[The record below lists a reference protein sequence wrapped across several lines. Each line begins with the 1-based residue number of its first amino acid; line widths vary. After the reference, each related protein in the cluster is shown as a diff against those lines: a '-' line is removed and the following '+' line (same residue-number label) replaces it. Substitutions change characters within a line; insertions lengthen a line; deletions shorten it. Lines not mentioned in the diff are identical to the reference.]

1 MTAIIQCRDLTKRF
15 GGKLALNQ
23 VSFTLGA
30 SSDESRG
37 DGFNSPRRG
46 ATALVGP
53 NGAGK
58 TTLFNIL
65 ANYQQP
71 SSGDITLLGHAPG
84 ASALLG
90 RISSLPQDAL
100 LDPAFTIG
108 QQLTFYAKLQGYT
121 SSGAQLETDRVL
133 QLVNLSEVL
142 SLRPTSLSHGM
153 KKRVAIAQAL
163 IGSPQLVLLDE
174 PTAGLDPA
182 SARQIRALIADLS
195 EQAHFIISSHNFSE
209 LEQLC
214 DTVLLLEQGVMS
226 QQKIGHANDNLVQH
240 LSLQLVTPA
249 DNEVVALLNK
259 LSGLIS
265 LNNQQKNRLVI
276 SYNGQEQPRFDR
288 LLLDCLYQH
297 GIDYRQLVKGQSLE
311 QQLFD

>member
-1 MTAIIQCRDLTKRF
+1 MTAIIQCRALTKRF
-15 GGKLALNQ
+15 GSKLALNQ
-23 VSFTLGA
+23 VSFTLGTGSGEA
-30 SSDESRG
+30 D
-37 DGFNSPRRG
+37 DLDSPLRG

-90 RISSLPQDAL
+90 RVSSLPQDAL

-121 SSGAQLETDRVL
+121 SHGAQLETDRVL
-133 QLVNLSEVL
+133 ALVNLSEVL
-142 SLRPTSLSHGM
+142 ALRPTSLSHGM
-153 KKRVAIAQAL
+153 KKRIAIAQAL

-195 EQAHFIISSHNFSE
+195 EQAHFIISSHNLSE

-226 QQKIGHANDNLVQH
+226 QQQIGHASDNLVQH

-249 DNEVVALLNK
+249 ENEVVALLNK
-259 LSGLIS
+259 LPGLIS
-265 LNNQQKNRLVI
+265 LNNQQKNRLVM

-297 GIDYRQLVKGQSLE
+297 GIDYRQLVKGKSLE

>member
-1 MTAIIQCRDLTKRF
+1 MTAIIQCRALTKRF
-15 GGKLALNQ
+15 GSKLALNQ
-23 VSFTLGA
+23 VSFTLGTGSGEA
-30 SSDESRG
+30 D
-37 DGFNSPRRG
+37 DLDSPLRG

-90 RISSLPQDAL
+90 RVSSLPQDAL

-121 SSGAQLETDRVL
+121 SHGAQLETDRVL
-133 QLVNLSEVL
+133 ALVNLSEVL
-142 SLRPTSLSHGM
+142 ALRPTSLSHGM
-153 KKRVAIAQAL
+153 KKRIAIAQAL

-195 EQAHFIISSHNFSE
+195 EQAHFIISSHNLSE

-226 QQKIGHANDNLVQH
+226 QQQIGHASDNLVQH
-240 LSLQLVTPA
+240 LNLQLVTPA

-259 LSGLIS
+259 LPGLIS
-265 LNNQQKNRLVI
+265 LNNQQKNRLVM

-297 GIDYRQLVKGQSLE
+297 GIDYRQLVKGKSLE